1 MATALKYKESRKQK
15 QKPRQVESFNS
26 LAVNKMK
33 AKMVMMGWDRVG
45 GREIG
50 KTEW

>member
-15 QKPRQVESFNS
+15 QKPRQVESLNS
-26 LAVNKMK
+26 LAVTKMK
-33 AKMVMMGWDRVG
+33 AKMVMMGRDRGG